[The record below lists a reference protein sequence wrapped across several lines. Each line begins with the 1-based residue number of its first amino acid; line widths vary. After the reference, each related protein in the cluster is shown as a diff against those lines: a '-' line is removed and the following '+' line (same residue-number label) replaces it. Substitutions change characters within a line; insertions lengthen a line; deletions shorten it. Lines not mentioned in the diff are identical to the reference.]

1 MSSEQTASN
10 ASSEQTPRLFTW
22 EITDDEMSKNP
33 MAFSVLAHSLD
44 AARELL
50 RKRHSKQQEEIDEII
65 KNLPSPDEGDIR
77 CRWSPRKRAEC
88 EYFHT
93 RKDEDEYYRKIAFP
107 FSSPHL
113 DEDAMKYVN
122 ENEPD
127 FVLPVGGVLAM
138 SGLMD

>member
-1 MSSEQTASN
+1 MSGEQTASN
-10 ASSEQTPRLFTW
+10 ASSEQTPSLFTW
-22 EITDDEMSKNP
+22 EITDDEYRNP

-50 RKRHSKQQEEIDEII
+50 RNRHSKQQEDIENIINKLPPTDE
-65 KNLPSPDEGDIR
+65 EDIR
-77 CRWSPRKRAEC
+77 CGWSPQKIAES
-88 EYFHT
+88 EYFYR
-93 RKDEDEYYRKIAFP
+93 RKDEDKYYRKIAFP

>member
-1 MSSEQTASN
+1 MSG
-10 ASSEQTPRLFTW
+10 ASSEQTPSLFTW
-22 EITDDEMSKNP
+22 EITDDEYRNP
-33 MAFSVLAHSLD
+33 MAFSVLAYSLD

-77 CRWSPRKRAEC
+77 CRWSPQRRAGC
-88 EYFHT
+88 EYFHK
-93 RKDEDEYYRKIAFP
+93 RGDEDEYYRKIAFP

-122 ENEPD
+122 EKEPD
-127 FVLPVGGVLAM
+127 FVLPLGGVLAM